1 MLSSVGQQAGSQLT
15 QQSQQQMH
23 QQSAQSQ
30 HHHQQQQPIKLNAH
44 IKQRFEAETNMLNQ
58 SNNNQSIN
66 DSNFMNSIIYELKSI
81 NFNETNDEARAKPN
95 TERAIVKSND
105 FPKQTKSPINGWTS
119 SNSPKSSYSHKS
131 DNDFNSSK
139 ETLWASTQSSPNSAQ
154 RDQMRNLFKKST
166 SIPANLWESPNS
178 KLSQATLMIKNDSNS
193 SVWYTPPQIQ
203 SPAVSSNGHNQNN
216 IWECSTSSLLK
227 LNLSGAGADTSLLN
241 DSDSFLRGQQE
252 YSTTSTADIWST
264 ADDGNSQNV
273 ITLNSDPNSSI
284 WSNASSIGGQIVGE
298 NNHIFT
304 STPYKSSNGSGAS
317 NESITKM
324 QDSNGSN
331 NPAASSSCLQLFSD
345 DFVSY
350 LNMIN

>member
-1 MLSSVGQQAGSQLT
+1 MLSSVGQQA
-15 QQSQQQMH
+15 SQQQHHH
-23 QQSAQSQ
+23 QQQQ
-30 HHHQQQQPIKLNAH
+30 QQQQPIKLNAH

-58 SNNNQSIN
+58 STNYSNANKSIN

-81 NFNETNDEARAKPN
+81 KFNETNDDTRTKPN
-95 TERAIVKSND
+95 TERAIVKSNE
-105 FPKQTKSPINGWTS
+105 FFKQTRSPINGWAS

-131 DNDFNSSK
+131 DTDFNSSK

-227 LNLSGAGADTSLLN
+227 LNQSGAGVEASLLN
-241 DSDSFLRGQQE
+241 DSDSFLRGQLE
-252 YSTTSTADIWST
+252 YSTPSTVDIWST
-264 ADDGNSQNV
+264 ADDEKSQNV

-284 WSNASSIGGQIVGE
+284 WSNASSIGGRNVGE

-304 STPYKSSNGSGAS
+304 STPYKGSNGSGSS
-317 NESITKM
+317 NESITNM
-324 QDSNGSN
+324 QDANGTN
-331 NPAASSSCLQLFSD
+331 NTAASSSCLQLFSD